1 MNKQAHP
8 LFRWPGSLIWLL
20 PLTVALFLFFRSG
33 QVDTLWWYLI
43 VPPLVAFTLIN
54 LFSTVWF
61 GITTLTLLFLYSSVG
76 SSGAPVSFAI
86 WEPSAWVNIREM
98 RGLEMTEFEW
108 FHWWPFKWLI
118 AILCLN
124 MAIVTIRKIKFT
136 ILTVG
141 VWSIHTGVIITV
153 LGCLVYFSQK
163 TEGDVLV
170 SRRVVEIRA
179 QGDEPVSMLVTPSNS
194 VTSGDTT
201 YTVTSI
207 NPSWELMSG
216 DDSGTVAYAVTIS
229 VQGPQE
235 SFMRQLIAGYPQYTE
250 DIVQSNDPK
259 QPMARA
265 KKVLGRALVDE
276 SLEMSLQYD
285 KQNTFYV
292 TQTGAMYLR
301 ELAVDGT
308 PITPWIQRPIKNL
321 PRYNDYIS
329 THEDVWET
337 SGSPYRIPLDP
348 LAIAVSPTDQQDPID
363 DNIIISGY
371 LRYAYMDQKMKGGG
385 DTLFPVAWITL
396 RKGDEAQQTAELYA
410 FDPDSSTADTS
421 LMAFR
426 WVESEAELEAIENG
440 IMPSLEAEIDG
451 VSYQLRIVPSEE
463 FVQIGTTEYAYKI
476 NSVQN
481 NLKIAG
487 RMVSLAIIE
496 LQRGDQTWERWV
508 FDNPTMTRDVVED
521 TLHEETSAQLLDANI
536 STAYYAGDV
545 PITIVGGLDDG
556 SYRMLTSIRGDE
568 PTNEILVLG
577 VPTPLTGGIT
587 LTLARVESNAFSET
601 RPIVVPKIQQDP
613 SVSNM
618 YSMVRITVP
627 TAYGGVSAWL
637 PYHHYAFES
646 TEEAASR
653 FRYNPTTLQL
663 PNGKT
668 IEIMFS
674 RERAALPKPVVL
686 EHFEVDSHLG
696 GFTGS
701 TSSIVNWRS
710 IIRFLDESDTTLAV
724 SVNDPQSYDEY
735 WFFQSQWDPPD
746 GVSQGLNYTVLGVGN
761 RHGVLQML
769 LGCCLTVSG
778 MIWAFYVKP
787 MIKRKR
793 QHAVYTGVST

>member
-194 VTSGDTT
+194 VTSGDIT

-292 TQTGAMYLR
+292 TQSGAMYLR

-348 LAIAVSPTDQQDPID
+348 LAIAVSPTDQKDPID
-363 DNIIISGY
+363 DNITVSGY
-371 LRYAYMDQKMKGGG
+371 LRYAYMDQKMRGGG
-385 DTLFPVAWITL
+385 DTLFPVAWVTL
-396 RKGDEAQQTAELYA
+396 RKGRRSATDRRT
-410 FDPDSSTADTS
+410 
-421 LMAFR
+421 
-426 WVESEAELEAIENG
+426 
-440 IMPSLEAEIDG
+440 
-451 VSYQLRIVPSEE
+451 LR
-463 FVQIGTTEYAYKI
+463 
-476 NSVQN
+476 
-481 NLKIAG
+481 L
-487 RMVSLAIIE
+487 
-496 LQRGDQTWERWV
+496 
-508 FDNPTMTRDVVED
+508 
-521 TLHEETSAQLLDANI
+521 
-536 STAYYAGDV
+536 
-545 PITIVGGLDDG
+545 
-556 SYRMLTSIRGDE
+556 
-568 PTNEILVLG
+568 
-577 VPTPLTGGIT
+577 
-587 LTLARVESNAFSET
+587 
-601 RPIVVPKIQQDP
+601 
-613 SVSNM
+613 
-618 YSMVRITVP
+618 
-627 TAYGGVSAWL
+627 
-637 PYHHYAFES
+637 
-646 TEEAASR
+646 
-653 FRYNPTTLQL
+653 
-663 PNGKT
+663 
-668 IEIMFS
+668 
-674 RERAALPKPVVL
+674 
-686 EHFEVDSHLG
+686 
-696 GFTGS
+696 
-701 TSSIVNWRS
+701 
-710 IIRFLDESDTTLAV
+710 
-724 SVNDPQSYDEY
+724 
-735 WFFQSQWDPPD
+735 
-746 GVSQGLNYTVLGVGN
+746 
-761 RHGVLQML
+761 
-769 LGCCLTVSG
+769 
-778 MIWAFYVKP
+778 
-787 MIKRKR
+787 
-793 QHAVYTGVST
+793 

>member
-426 WVESEAELEAIENG
+426 WVESEAELEAIEKG

-451 VSYQLRIVPSEE
+451 ATYQLRIVPSEE

-568 PTNEILVLG
+568 PTNETLVLG